1 MCLSGL
7 ASVSRWFANLLGV
20 ASVAIIYLALSPSC
34 VFPSPLSYI
43 SMMEAIA
50 QHEVCDPLG
59 VSWEQAGMG
68 SRDRTHLL
76 ESQAPLF
83 TTGSLAPL
91 TSSP

>member
-7 ASVSRWFANLLGV
+7 ASDLRWFANLLGV
-20 ASVAIIYLALSPSC
+20 AGVTIIYLALSLSRL
-34 VFPSPLSYI
+34 FPSPLSYI

-50 QHEVCDPLG
+50 HEVCDPLG

-76 ESQAPLF
+76 ESQAWP
-83 TTGSLAPL
+83 GAPIHH
-91 TSSP
+91 